1 MAQLQKPLEAHTD
14 FIVSVHWD
22 SIVCALVLLALVGLA
37 AVVTVLLYGRGQL
50 DSEQRG
56 VAIGM
61 ASAFLTA
68 VAMLA
73 LAAIFAGAR
82 IAASASMEFRLEILA
97 ASLIAPATSLFICIA
112 RLAKHR
118 FFTPEDI
125 NGSALT
131 EGTSRAKLLQSLLQ
145 NTLEQVALALPVY
158 FICASIFPS
167 HLLGLI
173 PAAGAMFFVGR
184 ILFYVGYSGGAH
196 SRAFGFAFTFY
207 PTVVLGFIAVYHLVV
222 RGAA

>member
-1 MAQLQKPLEAHTD
+1 MN
-14 FIVSVHWD
+14 
-22 SIVCALVLLALVGLA
+22 
-37 AVVTVLLYGRGQL
+37 
-50 DSEQRG
+50 SEQRG
-56 VAIGM
+56 VVIGM

-68 VAMLA
+68 AA
-73 LAAIFAGAR
+73 IFTLAAIYGGAR
-82 IAASASMEFRLEILA
+82 FAANASTEFRLELLA
-97 ASLIAPATSLFICIA
+97 VSLMAPAITLFICIA

-131 EGTSRAKLLQSLLQ
+131 DGTARAKLLQALLQ

-158 FICASIFPS
+158 LACSFILPG

-173 PAAGAMFFVGR
+173 PAAAVMFIVGR
-184 ILFYVGYSGGAH
+184 MLFYIGYAGGAP

-207 PTVVLGFIAVYHLVV
+207 PTAILGLIATFHLSKLLLN
-222 RGAA
+222 

>member
-1 MAQLQKPLEAHTD
+1 
-14 FIVSVHWD
+14 
-22 SIVCALVLLALVGLA
+22 
-37 AVVTVLLYGRGQL
+37 L
-50 DSEQRG
+50 DSEQHG

-68 VAMLA
+68 VIILTLA
-73 LAAIFAGAR
+73 VIFGGAR
-82 IAASASMEFRLEILA
+82 ITPIASIEFRVEILA
-97 ASLIAPATSLFICIA
+97 ASLMAPATSLFICIA

-131 EGTSRAKLLQSLLQ
+131 EGSSRAKLLQSLLQ

-158 FICASIFPS
+158 FSCAFIFPS
-167 HLLGLI
+167 HFLGLI

-184 ILFYVGYSGGAH
+184 VLFYIGYSGGAP

-207 PTVVLGFIAVYHLVV
+207 PTVFLGCVAVYYLVV

>member
-1 MAQLQKPLEAHTD
+1 MGSA
-14 FIVSVHWD
+14 
-22 SIVCALVLLALVGLA
+22 
-37 AVVTVLLYGRGQL
+37 
-50 DSEQRG
+50 QRG

-61 ASAFLTA
+61 ASALLMAVTCLT
-68 VAMLA
+68 
-73 LAAIFAGAR
+73 LAAIFGEAR
-82 IAASASMEFRLEILA
+82 IAPSTSIEFRLELLAAALMAPA
-97 ASLIAPATSLFICIA
+97 ASLFVCIA

-131 EGTSRAKLLQSLLQ
+131 EGTSRAKLLQALLQ

-158 FICASIFPS
+158 FACSFTFPS
-167 HLLGLI
+167 QLLGLI
-173 PAAGAMFFVGR
+173 PTAAAMFLVGR
-184 ILFYVGYSGGAH
+184 VLFYVGYAGGAP

-207 PTVVLGFIAVYHLVV
+207 PTILLGCVAVYYLVV